1 MDIRQGRAHPDES
14 PVDALHRGP
23 TNQTGEDSAE
33 HRLRMAAMD
42 TEFTL
47 TQKRA
52 LAVATVIAILFGAYF
67 LRGYFILVVVAAV
80 AAYLFSPLYARL
92 NKRFGTGLSATL
104 TLLAAIAMVIVPLSL
119 FVLLAVVQITNM
131 VERVAEWVGRTD
143 LSALGDQALRFV
155 NDALSRVPFIDVTV
169 TPDSLRDSM
178 ATVAQEVG
186 QWLLGLLQGAAG
198 GVFGGITA
206 AILFLYVFISLLTN
220 RDAVLLL
227 IRRLNPLGEEITDL
241 YMSKMGA
248 MVKGTVMGQFVIA
261 VCQGVAGA
269 ASIYIAGFHQGFFL
283 FAVLLSALAVIP
295 LGSGIISIPFGIGMI
310 LFGNVFGG
318 VFVIVFHLIVVT
330 NIDNFLRPILVPR
343 AARLDSALMLLAVFA
358 GIAMFGAWGIVIGP
372 VLMIIIVTTI
382 SVYLSVYKGVPMDE
396 PDEEDE
402 KPKRR
407 NPFWWLGRRLK
418 EKAAPVPVEEKD
430 DEKAPAAKSDA
441 D

>member
-1 MDIRQGRAHPDES
+1 
-14 PVDALHRGP
+14 
-23 TNQTGEDSAE
+23 
-33 HRLRMAAMD
+33 MD

-52 LAVATVIAILFGAYF
+52 LAIATVIAILFGAYF

-92 NKRFGTGLSATL
+92 KERMGTGLSATL
-104 TLLAAIAMVIVPLSL
+104 TLLAAFAAVIIPSGL
-119 FVLLAVVQITNM
+119 FVFLAVVQITTM
-131 VERVAEWVGRTD
+131 VERVAVWIQRTD
-143 LSALGDQALRFV
+143 LSALGDQTLKWVNEAL
-155 NDALSRVPFIDVTV
+155 ARVPFANITV

-178 ATVAQEVG
+178 TTVAQEVG
-186 QWLLGLLQGAAG
+186 KWLLGILQGAAG
-198 GVFGGITA
+198 GAFGAITA

-220 RDAVLLL
+220 QDKVLLL

-241 YMSKMGA
+241 YMAKMGA

-269 ASIYIAGFHQGFFL
+269 ASIYIAGFHEGFFL
-283 FAVLLSALAVIP
+283 FAVLLSALSVIP
-295 LGSGIISIPFGIGMI
+295 LGSGIITIPFGVGMI

-318 VFVIVFHLIVVT
+318 VFVILFHLIVVT

-358 GIAMFGAWGIVIGP
+358 GLAMFGAWGIVIGP
-372 VLMIIIVTTI
+372 VLMIVIVTTI
-382 SVYLSVYKGVPMDE
+382 SVYLAVYKGVPMDP
-396 PDEEDE
+396 PDEKDT

-407 NPFWWLGRRLK
+407 NPFWRLGRRLK
-418 EKAAPVPVEEKD
+418 RAHDNAGAKSEKGGKDEAAEKD
-430 DEKAPAAKSDA
+430 LSICPPASE
-441 D
+441 

>member
-1 MDIRQGRAHPDES
+1 
-14 PVDALHRGP
+14 
-23 TNQTGEDSAE
+23 
-33 HRLRMAAMD
+33 MD

-52 LAVATVIAILFGAYF
+52 LAIATVIAILFGGYF
-67 LRGYFILVVVAAV
+67 LRGYFILIVVAAV

-92 NKRFGTGLSATL
+92 KKRMGTGLSATL
-104 TLLAAIAMVIVPLSL
+104 TLLAAFAAVIVPLSL
-119 FVLLAVVQITNM
+119 FVFLAVVQITTM
-131 VERVAEWVGRTD
+131 VEKVAVWVQRTD
-143 LSALGDQALRFV
+143 LSALGDQTLKWVNEAL
-155 NDALSRVPFIDVTV
+155 ARVPFVNITV

-178 ATVAQEVG
+178 TTVAQEVG
-186 QWLLGLLQGAAG
+186 KWLLGLLQGAAG
-198 GVFGGITA
+198 GAFGAITA

-220 RDAVLLL
+220 QDKVLLL

-269 ASIYIAGFHQGFFL
+269 ASIYIAGFHEGFFL
-283 FAVLLSALAVIP
+283 FAVLLSALSVIP
-295 LGSGIISIPFGIGMI
+295 LGSGIITIPFGVGMI

-318 VFVIVFHLIVVT
+318 VFVILFHLIVVT

-358 GIAMFGAWGIVIGP
+358 GLAMFGAWGIVIGP
-372 VLMIIIVTTI
+372 VLMIVIVTTI
-382 SVYLSVYKGVPMDE
+382 SVYLAVYKGVPMDPPNE
-396 PDEEDE
+396 KDA

-407 NPFWWLGRRLK
+407 NPFWWLGRRIK
-418 EKAAPVPVEEKD
+418 RARDNAGAKSEKGDDVKMNEEKTR
-430 DEKAPAAKSDA
+430 AATSDA
-441 D
+441 E